1 MGSSSL
7 GLVGL
12 GRMGLSIA
20 QRLIGAGHSVVVYD
34 KDPSAVQAAV
44 ELGAVGSA
52 DLAGLPAALERP
64 RIIWLM
70 VPAGE
75 AVDQTVAGL
84 LPQLSPGDTLI
95 DGGNSHYLDSVR
107 RAEALRERQV
117 AFLDS
122 GTSGGL
128 EGARTG
134 LCLMVGGEPAAFA
147 AARPLLQALAQPE
160 GCLHV
165 GPSGAG
171 HYAKMVH
178 NAIEYGMMQAIGEGF
193 ELLESAPYP
202 YEHAAIARL
211 WNRGSV
217 VRSWLVELAERAFAA
232 EPHLE
237 GITGEVGGGSTG
249 SWAVEE
255 GWRRGVTMGAIA
267 TAYMLRLRSRQADT
281 FSGKV
286 VAALRREFGG
296 HSTRRASQD
305 SDQGK

>member
-1 MGSSSL
+1 
-7 GLVGL
+7 
-12 GRMGLSIA
+12 MGLSIA
-20 QRLIGAGHSVVVYD
+20 QRLIGAGHSVVAYD
-34 KDPSAVQAAV
+34 TDPTAIQAGV
-44 ELGAVGSA
+44 EVG
-52 DLAGLPAALERP
+52 LAGVSELSELAAILPQP
-64 RIIWLM
+64 RVIWMM

-75 AVDQTVAGL
+75 AVDQAITGL
-84 LPQLSPGDTLI
+84 LPHLSPGDILI

-107 RAEALRERQV
+107 RAESLRESQIYL
-117 AFLDS
+117 LDS

-134 LCLMVGGEPAAFA
+134 LCLMVGGEPTAFA

-160 GCLHV
+160 GYLHV

-255 GWRRGVTMGAIA
+255 GWRRGVPMGAIA

-296 HSTRRASQD
+296 HPTRSAPQD
-305 SDQGK
+305 GDHGK

>member
-1 MGSSSL
+1 
-7 GLVGL
+7 
-12 GRMGLSIA
+12 MGLSITE
-20 QRLIGAGHSVVVYD
+20 RLVGSGHAVVVYD
-34 KDPSAVQAAV
+34 LDPDAVRAGTDAGATGAA
-44 ELGAVGSA
+44 
-52 DLAGLPAALERP
+52 DPAALAAALPQP
-64 RIIWLM
+64 RIIWIM
-70 VPAGE
+70 VPAGDP
-75 AVDQTVAGL
+75 VDETIAGL
-84 LPQLSPGDTLI
+84 RPFLVPGDILI
-95 DGGNSHYLDSVR
+95 DGGNSHYSESIR
-107 RAEALRERQV
+107 RAEALRAEGV
-117 AFLDS
+117 HYLDS

-134 LCLMVGGEPAAFA
+134 LCLMVGGESSAFGAAEGLF
-147 AARPLLQALAQPE
+147 RALAQPE
-160 GCLHV
+160 GYLHV

-217 VRSWLVELAERAFAA
+217 IRSWLVELAGRAFSA

-255 GWRRGVTMGAIA
+255 GWRRGVPMGVIA
-267 TAYMLRLRSRQADT
+267 AAYMLRLRSRQGDT

-296 HSTRRASQD
+296 HSTHRTD
-305 SDQGK
+305 EGK